1 MGSDHFNTKP
11 KRGITFLQEND
22 ILQKPLNYDELA
34 LFLRENPRLEKRMIG
49 EYISDRENTDV
60 LTAFVRQFNFVGVPI
75 DEALRV
81 YLEAFRLPGEAPLI
95 QRIIEH
101 FAEHWYT
108 SNQSP
113 FVDVDAAFT
122 LAYAILMLNTDQHN
136 PNSKR
141 QNAPMRMEDFKKN
154 LSG

>member
-60 LTAFVRQFNFVGVPI
+60 LTAFVR
-75 DEALRV
+75 
-81 YLEAFRLPGEAPLI
+81 
-95 QRIIEH
+95 
-101 FAEHWYT
+101 
-108 SNQSP
+108 
-113 FVDVDAAFT
+113 
-122 LAYAILMLNTDQHN
+122 
-136 PNSKR
+136 
-141 QNAPMRMEDFKKN
+141 
-154 LSG
+154 